1 MRYLAGLAF
10 FAAGLI
16 AGFILAAGWGRKALP
31 DRRRLEIA
39 RPRPDAVPRPVSL
52 SDLTAIRGIGQV
64 YQNRL
69 RDAGIATY
77 RQLSEADPGELRQLL
92 DLQSWQRAD
101 MKSWIR
107 QAGDLAD
114 RGP

>member
-1 MRYLAGLAF
+1 LAGLVF

-16 AGFILAAGWGRKALP
+16 AGFILATGWCRKALP
-31 DRRRLEIA
+31 ALRRPEIA
-39 RPRPDAVPRPVSL
+39 RPRPDPVPSRVSP
-52 SDLTAIRGIGQV
+52 SDLTAIRGIGRV

-77 RQLSEADPGELRQLL
+77 RQLSEADPGELRRLL
-92 DLQSWQRAD
+92 DLQAWQRAD
-101 MKSWIR
+101 LKSWIR

-114 RGP
+114 RGL